1 MNDFSELFEK
11 SKVLIENA
19 RNGLGYIANTVTVH
33 TSFLLGKYIFEEEQQ
48 GNERA
53 KYGEKVLDSLSEFL
67 TKEYG
72 RGFSR
77 SNLAGMRKFY
87 MTYRER
93 DTEIVQSGIGQLG
106 VIQEN
111 GIVQAEIGQ
120 FTLD

>member
-1 MNDFSELFEK
+1 
-11 SKVLIENA
+11 
-19 RNGLGYIANTVTVH
+19 
-33 TSFLLGKYIFEEEQQ
+33 
-48 GNERA
+48 
-53 KYGEKVLDSLSEFL
+53 
-67 TKEYG
+67 
-72 RGFSR
+72 
-77 SNLAGMRKFY
+77 MRKFY